1 MEEHGQNWAELAKIF
16 DQPFLTPKDIK
27 YRYRNKLNPNLKR
40 GRFTR
45 EEDQII
51 IQVYSTMGPKWQE
64 VIKLL
69 PNRTEN
75 MLKNR
80 FYSYLKKKYF
90 PKNGNWP

>member
-1 MEEHGQNWAELAKIF
+1 
-16 DQPFLTPKDIK
+16 
-27 YRYRNKLNPNLKR
+27 
-40 GRFTR
+40 
-45 EEDQII
+45 
-51 IQVYSTMGPKWQE
+51 MGPKWKE

-90 PKNGNWP
+90 PKNALDIGTQLEFNNKHYSTLENQSQMPEIDCINIGEPANYHNSTEFP